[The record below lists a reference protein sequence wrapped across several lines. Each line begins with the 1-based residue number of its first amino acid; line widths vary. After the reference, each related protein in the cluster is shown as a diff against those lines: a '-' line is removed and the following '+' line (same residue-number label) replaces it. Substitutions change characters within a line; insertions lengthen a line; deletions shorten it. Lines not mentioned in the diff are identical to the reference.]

1 MICWLLFVVF
11 PSWAAIGASALKRAS
26 SSCAWPRAAIV
37 PIVSMSCFLMR
48 AAASIGLTPISA
60 SNEAELHQL
69 HARILHSLQTTRREL
84 HAGCTGCNYSAT
96 LAGNFKEHKRTHSGE
111 RPYACDAPGCNYSVT
126 QAGTL
131 KRHKCTH
138 SG

>member
-37 PIVSMSCFLMR
+37 PIVSMSCFFMR

-60 SNEAELHQL
+60 YILRPPCAISNLCYIFDRDSSWRL
-69 HARILHSLQTTRREL
+69 TVLNVVL
-84 HAGCTGCNYSAT
+84 
-96 LAGNFKEHKRTHSGE
+96 
-111 RPYACDAPGCNYSVT
+111 V
-126 QAGTL
+126 
-131 KRHKCTH
+131 
-138 SG
+138 

>member
-60 SNEAELHQL
+60 Y
-69 HARILHSLQTTRREL
+69 ILRPPCAAISLTSETWLWDSSWRL
-84 HAGCTGCNYSAT
+84 TVLNVV
-96 LAGNFKEHKRTHSGE
+96 L
-111 RPYACDAPGCNYSVT
+111 V
-126 QAGTL
+126 
-131 KRHKCTH
+131 
-138 SG
+138 